1 MADARTTSK
10 KVAVNEGKGLA
21 PSVTNSAIRATV
33 GFVIVIA
40 AAAALWYSRTAIF
53 LGFAG
58 ILLAIVLYG
67 ASHALANLTKM
78 PRLVALFAV
87 VLLITGFLAF
97 VVVGAGPKIAQQTS

>member
-33 GFVIVIA
+33 G
-40 AAAALWYSRTAIF
+40 
-53 LGFAG
+53 

-78 PRLVALFAV
+78 LRLVALFAV